1 MSRSE
6 RRSSRRSG
14 RHSEQRSGRRTKR
27 QSEETPRSQKPQQKQ
42 KRQRKPVHIDA
53 LDGLRSIAIV
63 AVILYHLAVPWLP
76 SGHMGVVMFLVLT
89 GYLASSTVL
98 KTIRHEGS
106 LSLPRLWGKR
116 IVRIWPSMAT
126 MIAVV
131 VALCVAFNHILLTKL
146 RPDLLPSLL
155 LSNNIG
161 AILRGA
167 SYFDNLGGTSPL
179 THLWYLGVDFQ
190 FFVVWTALASILC
203 PNGRSTRVGRTTAM
217 VLALGSAVLMAV
229 LYDPNADPTRVYYGP
244 DTRAFAPLLGAWLG
258 LAWPLGGRP
267 VRLDAARHTLRSFP
281 LSSLSPL
288 ALAALVVIMVVV
300 PDTSPL
306 LYRGGMFLVAVLTVV
321 VVIGAL
327 ERRSALSRAL
337 SLKPLVWLGTR
348 SYGLYLWHFP
358 LFQLFK
364 VTNNS
369 TSPLMIALA
378 VALSLVAAELS
389 LRLVEQPLAK
399 KQLPFV
405 FGGGSNDDVTGPVRY
420 LAMVPVALVTIAL
433 ATGITGLLTVPPETA
448 LPDDAINNTGVG
460 AAEAIDL
467 SNKKNGTDKT
477 NSSDATEDS
486 SKSNS
491 SSYAKDEKSSTT
503 SSKNKDSDKGKDEDE
518 AKNSD
523 QDLDDLETGSITLE
537 ASEESVSEGLYTPV
551 IIADSVAGDADWYFG
566 EHAPDALLDSYVG
579 RRPDQALSVLQGYLD
594 QDVVGDIV
602 VLDSFSNV
610 PADEATMTSLIEAC
624 GNRRVYLVNVRIPE
638 VEQDQINKML
648 ARFAEEYDNVTLID
662 WYSYSEGH
670 DDWIYPDGEHLTP
683 EGQPYYVDLITN
695 AIARDFAKLGGTVLG
710 EGEKSSRSTAS
721 RGQIINSEDVVS
733 DGSTTSGVE
742 DESSSGQGSG

>member
-1 MSRSE
+1 MR
-6 RRSSRRSG
+6 
-14 RHSEQRSGRRTKR
+14 
-27 QSEETPRSQKPQQKQ
+27 
-42 KRQRKPVHIDA
+42 IDA
-53 LDGLRSIAIV
+53 LDGLRAIAIV
-63 AVILYHLAVPWLP
+63 AVVLYHMAVPWLP

-98 KTIRHEGS
+98 KTIRREGS

-116 IVRIWPSMAT
+116 ILRIWPSMAT

-146 RPDLLPSLL
+146 RPDLVPSLL

-190 FFVVWTALASILC
+190 FFVVWTALASVLC
-203 PNGRSTRVGRTTAM
+203 PNGRSTHVGRTVAL
-217 VLALGSAVLMAV
+217 VLALASAVLMAV
-229 LYDPNADPTRVYYGP
+229 LYDPNTDPTRVYYGP

-267 VRLDAARHTLRSFP
+267 VRLNAARQTMRSIP
-281 LSSLSPL
+281 LVVVSPL
-288 ALAALVVIMVVV
+288 ALIALFAIMFVV
-300 PDTSPL
+300 PDTSPI
-306 LYRGGMFLVAVLTVV
+306 LYRGGMFVAAGLTVL
-321 VVIGAL
+321 VIAGAL
-327 ERRSALSRAL
+327 DRRLAFSRLL

-378 VALSLVAAELS
+378 VVSSLAAAELS
-389 LRLVEQPLAK
+389 LRLVERPLAQR
-399 KQLPFV
+399 QLPFV
-405 FGGGSNDDVTGPVRY
+405 VGGGSLSDTTGPVRA
-420 LAMVPVALVTIAL
+420 LAMAPVALVTIAL
-433 ATGITGLLTVPPETA
+433 AASITGLLTVPPETA
-448 LPDDAINNTGVG
+448 VPDDAIKSTGVS
-460 AAEAIDL
+460 ASEAIDL
-467 SNKKNGTDKT
+467 SARKNAKDKSDDSSQT
-477 NSSDATEDS
+477 KSSDKSDSPNESDDS
-486 SKSNS
+486 SKSS
-491 SSYAKDEKSSTT
+491 SSSKD
-503 SSKNKDSDKGKDEDE
+503 KDEDKDKDDDKDKE
-518 AKNSD
+518 TDKASD
-523 QDLDDLETGSITLE
+523 QDLDDLPTGSITLD
-537 ASEESVSEGLYTPV
+537 ASEESVSKGLYTPV
-551 IIADSVAGDADWYFG
+551 IIADSVAGDADWYFS
-566 EHAPDALLDSYVG
+566 EHTPDGLLDSYVG

-594 QDVVGDIV
+594 QNVVGDIV
-602 VLDSFSNV
+602 ILDSFSNV
-610 PADEATMTSLIEAC
+610 PANDATMQSLIEAC
-624 GNRRVYLVNVRIPE
+624 GNRKVYLVNVRIPE

-648 ARFAEEYDNVTLID
+648 ARYAEEYDNVTLID

-695 AIARDFAKLGGTVLG
+695 AIAQDFAKLGGTVLD
-710 EGEKSSRSTAS
+710 EDEAAARTTDSS
-721 RGQIINSEDVVS
+721 GYIVNSEDLV
-733 DGSTTSGVE
+733 DNGSTGSAGTTNNSGTSDYSSTTESVTE
-742 DESSSGQGSG
+742 DEDSSGMGSG